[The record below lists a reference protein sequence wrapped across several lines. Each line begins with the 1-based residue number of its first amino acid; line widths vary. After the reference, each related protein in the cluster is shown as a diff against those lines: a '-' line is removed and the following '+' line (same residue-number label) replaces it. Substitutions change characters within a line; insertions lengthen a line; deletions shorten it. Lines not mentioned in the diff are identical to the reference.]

1 MTAANDDY
9 GVAQHDQGGT
19 GGGSYGV
26 HATSVGAY
34 QGPVEQFRWGVLY
47 ADPVAVRTTALH
59 EAVILGSRLGM
70 EESRVL
76 AIAGEFAEFLFGP
89 DPDADQ

>member
-19 GGGSYGV
+19 GGGQYGGIP
-26 HATSVGAY
+26 AIGGL
-34 QGPVEQFRWGVLY
+34 QGMAEPDPPECYAHPVSTR
-47 ADPVAVRTTALH
+47 AIALH